1 MSNDHDGSSLD
12 LERILVRYLA
22 EERLTRR
29 QLLHRISVVGAT
41 AALAPIIAACGT
53 SEASASAPASA
64 SPTLA
69 APSASE
75 AAAATATPAP
85 TPQPTPEDELFVY
98 NWTEYIGPDT
108 QKGFEDKY
116 GIKVT
121 YDFFDTA
128 DTQLTKIRSD
138 GKGGGYDVTYP
149 ASTDIPPLLRDG
161 VIAALDMSLIPNAVN
176 IGPEWANPGYDPN
189 NAHSM
194 PYMWWTTGFAWDPAK
209 IKAELTDWPAL
220 WDESYKGHMAML
232 DDVRECFAVAGFRL
246 GLSPNTTS
254 DSDLD
259 AMLQLLEQQK
269 PLLRTYTANDIQD
282 LTSGQVWL
290 THAWSGDWG
299 QMLSDKPNT
308 KYVVPDS
315 GAVRGSDTMVVLS
328 GAQHP
333 VAANLWID
341 YNLDAKV
348 SAANTNTTYYMGPNA
363 AALPLIDPSISGD
376 PRINPAK
383 AVLDKLVELLELGP
397 DLDKYTQRWNALK
410 A

>member
-1 MSNDHDGSSLD
+1 MGNDHDGSKLD
-12 LERILVRYLA
+12 LERFLVRYLA

-53 SEASASAPASA
+53 SGTSA
-64 SPTLA
+64 SPAASSVTPNV
-69 APSASE
+69 APSAS
-75 AAAATATPAP
+75 AAATATPEP
-85 TPQPTPEDELFVY
+85 TPQPTPEGELFVY
-98 NWTEYIGPDT
+98 NWTTYIGETTEKD
-108 QKGFEDKY
+108 FEAKY

-128 DTQLTKIRSD
+128 DTQMTKVRSD

-149 ASTDIPPLLRDG
+149 ASTEIPGLARDG
-161 VIAALDMSLIPNAVN
+161 VIQPLDLSLIPNAQN
-176 IGPEWANPGYDPN
+176 LGQDWANPGYDPN
-189 NAHSM
+189 NANSM
-194 PYMWWTTGFAWDPAK
+194 PYMWWTTGFAWDPDK
-209 IKAELTDWPAL
+209 IKDDLTDWTAL
-220 WDESYKGHMAML
+220 WDGRFKGHLAML
-232 DDVRECFAVAGFRL
+232 DDVREAFAVAAFRL

-254 DSDLD
+254 EGDLD

-299 QMLSDKPNT
+299 QMLTDKPKT
-308 KYVVPDS
+308 KYVVPES

-341 YNLDAKV
+341 FNLDAKV
-348 SAANTNTTYYMGPNA
+348 SAANSNTTYYMGPNA
-363 AALPLIDPSISGD
+363 GALPLIDPSISGD
-376 PRINPAK
+376 PRINPDK
-383 AVLDKLVELLELGP
+383 AVLDKLVELLELGA

>member
-1 MSNDHDGSSLD
+1 MTTDHDGSSLD

-22 EERLTRR
+22 ELRLSRR
-29 QLLHRISVVGAT
+29 QLLHRISVVGVT

-53 SEASASAPASA
+53 SEASAAPSVASA
-64 SPTLA
+64 VPTA
-69 APSASE
+69 VPPSSTSE
-75 AAAATATPAP
+75 PTATPEP
-85 TPQPTPEDELFVY
+85 TPQPSPEGELFVY
-98 NWTEYIGPDT
+98 NWTDYIGETT
-108 QKGFEDKY
+108 QKDFEKKY
-116 GIKVT
+116 GVKVT

-138 GKGGGYDVTYP
+138 GKGGGYDITYP
-149 ASTDIPPLLRDG
+149 ASTDIPGLVRDG
-161 VIAALDMSLIPNAVN
+161 VIAALDLSMIPNAKN
-176 IGPEWANPGYDPN
+176 LGPEWANPGYDN
-189 NAHSM
+189 GNAHSM
-194 PYMWWTTGFAWDPAK
+194 PYMWWTTGFAWDPDK
-209 IKAELTDWPAL
+209 IKDELTDWTAL
-220 WDESYKGHMAML
+220 WDERYKGHMTML
-232 DDVRECFAVAGFRL
+232 DDVREAFAVAGFRL

-269 PLLRTYTANDIQD
+269 PLLRTYTANDIAD

-299 QMLSDKPNT
+299 QMLTDKPKT
-308 KYVVPDS
+308 KYVVPES
-315 GAVRGSDTMVVLS
+315 GAVRGSDTMAVMS

-341 YNLDAKV
+341 FNLDAKV
-348 SAANTNTTYYMGPNA
+348 SAANSNTTYYMGPNA

-383 AVLDKLVELLELGP
+383 AVLDRLVELLELGP

>member
-1 MSNDHDGSSLD
+1 MSNDRDESSLD

-53 SEASASAPASA
+53 SEASASPAASSV
-64 SPTLA
+64 SPTV
-69 APSASE
+69 APSASVE
-75 AAAATATPAP
+75 ATTTPEP
-85 TPQPTPEDELFVY
+85 TPQPTPEGELFVY
-98 NWTEYIGPDT
+98 NWTTYIGETTEKD
-108 QKGFEDKY
+108 FEDKY

-128 DTQLTKIRSD
+128 DTQITKIRSD

-149 ASTDIPPLLRDG
+149 ASTEIPGLVRDG
-161 VIAALDMSLIPNAVN
+161 VIQALDLSLIPNAKN
-176 IGPEWANPGYDPN
+176 LGPEWANPGYDPN
-189 NAHSM
+189 NANSM
-194 PYMWWTTGFAWDPAK
+194 PYMWWTTGFAWDPDK
-209 IKAELTDWPAL
+209 IKEDLTDWTAL
-220 WDESYKGHMAML
+220 WDARFKGHLAML
-232 DDVRECFAVAGFRL
+232 DDVREAFAVAAFRL
-246 GLSPNTTS
+246 NLSPNTTNE
-254 DSDLD
+254 SDLD

-269 PLLRTYTANDIQD
+269 PLLRTYTTNDIQD
-282 LTSGQVWL
+282 LTSEQVWL

-299 QMLSDKPNT
+299 QMLTDKPKT
-308 KYVVPDS
+308 KYVVPES

-333 VAANLWID
+333 VAANLWLD
-341 YNLDAKV
+341 FNLDAKV
-348 SAANTNTTYYMGPNA
+348 SAANSNTTYYMGPNVS
-363 AALPLIDPSISGD
+363 ALALIDPTISGD
-376 PRINPAK
+376 PRINPDK
-383 AVLDKLVELLELGP
+383 AVLDKLVELLELGA

>member
-1 MSNDHDGSSLD
+1 MTERHDGSDLD
-12 LERILVRYLA
+12 LERMLVQYMA
-22 EERLTRR
+22 ERRITRR
-29 QLLHRISVVGAT
+29 QLLARVSLLGVS

-53 SEASASAPASA
+53 SEASASPTPTAAPSSTAASQPPASA
-64 SPTLA
+64 T
-69 APSASE
+69 
-75 AAAATATPAP
+75 
-85 TPQPTPEDELFVY
+85 PTPEPTPPPTPEAELYVY
-98 NWTEYIGPDT
+98 NWTEYIGETT
-108 QKGFEDKY
+108 QKDFEDKY
-116 GIKVT
+116 GIKVK

-138 GKGGGYDVTYP
+138 GKGGGFDVTYP
-149 ASTDIPPLLRDG
+149 ASTDIPGLVRDG
-161 VIAALDMSLIPNAVN
+161 VIQALDLSLIPNAKN
-176 IGPEWANPGYDPN
+176 LGPEWANPGYDPGN
-189 NAHSM
+189 THSM
-194 PYMWWTTGFAWDPAK
+194 PYMWWTTGYAWDSDK
-209 IKAELTDWPAL
+209 IKEDLTDWTSL
-220 WDESYKGHMAML
+220 WDERFKGHMAML
-232 DDVRECFAVAGFRL
+232 DDVRETFAVAAFRL

-290 THAWSGDWG
+290 THAWSGDWY
-299 QMLSDKPNT
+299 QMLSDKPKT
-308 KYVVPDS
+308 KYVVPTS

-333 VAANLWID
+333 IAANLWID
-341 YNLDAKV
+341 FNLDAKA
-348 SAANTNTTYYMGPNA
+348 SAGNSNTIGYMGPNA
-363 AALPLIDPSISGD
+363 AALPLIDPSVSED
-376 PRINPAK
+376 PRINPSK